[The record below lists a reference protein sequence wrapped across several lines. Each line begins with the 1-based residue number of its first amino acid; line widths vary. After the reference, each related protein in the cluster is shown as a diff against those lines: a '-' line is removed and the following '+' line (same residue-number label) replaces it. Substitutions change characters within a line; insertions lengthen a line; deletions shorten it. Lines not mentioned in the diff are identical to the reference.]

1 MRYLWYQIIAEKP
14 KLLQEAQRFPVCPPN
29 RLKQQNPLRY
39 ALEELLGK
47 LPDNFYRLQ
56 PRKPLSPFS
65 AVGRAPGKVVR
76 ILERFDSEPDDFDLV
91 SKEERILLQ
100 KRAELNL
107 RITNIL
113 NGAEKVSTGKLEQLK
128 QEERE
133 ISARLR
139 QIVSKIPDILSA
151 EDIRTIEQQKKAE
164 EHREKHIDIH
174 VD

>member
-39 ALEELLGK
+39 ALEKLLGK
-47 LPDNFYRLQ
+47 MPDTFYRLQ
-56 PRKPLSPFS
+56 PRQPLSPFS
-65 AVGRAPGKVVR
+65 AVGKVPEKVVR
-76 ILERFDSEPDDFDLV
+76 ILEPFDSEPDDFDLV

-113 NGAEKVSTGKLEQLK
+113 NGAEKVSPGKLEQLK

-133 ISARLR
+133 KSTQLR
-139 QIVSKIPDILSA
+139 QIVRSIPDFLSA
-151 EDIRTIEQQKKAE
+151 QDIRTIEQQKKE
-164 EHREKHIDIH
+164 EQHREKHLDIH